1 VRGAAHFSR
10 PEDDGFIQHSALMQ
24 VGDEGGDGLL
34 GDAGILFVIQLE
46 LSVLVPWRVVAIAT
60 VSKFSWIF
68 RCAAGGARGRLAGV
82 SEAED
87 GRGRAAI
94 PQRQKS

>member
-10 PEDDGFIQHSALMQ
+10 PEDDGFIQHSALVQ

-46 LSVLVPWRVVAIAT
+46 LSVLVPWRVVANAT
-60 VSKFSWIF
+60 VSKF
-68 RCAAGGARGRLAGV
+68 
-82 SEAED
+82 
-87 GRGRAAI
+87 
-94 PQRQKS
+94 

>member
-1 VRGAAHFSR
+1 MDSTRASAAAFIDGGGVRGAAHFSR
-10 PEDDGFIQHSALMQ
+10 PEDDGFIQHSALVQ

-60 VSKFSWIF
+60 VSKF
-68 RCAAGGARGRLAGV
+68 
-82 SEAED
+82 
-87 GRGRAAI
+87 
-94 PQRQKS
+94 